1 MIAYRAVSVPES
13 EIVEAGEERT
23 SLDHVHGTDTSTA
36 PERPALLSAASAEV
50 PAPLQQIVIID
61 RRVLAGEIL
70 KLALHAEGEEFRSK
84 AYADIEAWRN
94 DTRDASGTAT
104 ILLVIGSADAANPGL
119 ADNLQNLCRDFPEN
133 PMIVV
138 GEIETSS
145 QVARIIGYGARGYIP
160 TSVGLPVAIGAI
172 SLVRAG
178 GVFVPASILLAQK
191 ASPDASPVQQLLTER
206 QAAIATALSR
216 GKANKIIAY
225 ELNLSESTVKVHVR
239 NIMKKLQARN
249 RTEVA
254 YKLHGSRSPT
264 AAFL

>member
-1 MIAYRAVSVPES
+1 MSIPES
-13 EIVEAGEERT
+13 EIVAAEEERANPGR
-23 SLDHVHGTDTSTA
+23 VHETDTSTI
-36 PERPALLSAASAEV
+36 PEGPASLSAASAEV
-50 PAPLQQIVIID
+50 PAPRQRIAIID
-61 RRVLAGEIL
+61 PRSLTGEVL
-70 KLALHAEGEEFRSK
+70 KLALHAEGDEFRGE
-84 AYADIEAWRN
+84 AYADVRAWRN
-94 DTRDASGTAT
+94 DARGTSGTAA
-104 ILLVIGSADAANPGL
+104 ILLVIGTADAADPGL
-119 ADNLQNLCRDFPEN
+119 AEDLQNLSHDFPEI

-145 QVARIIGYGARGYIP
+145 QVARIIEYGARGYIP

-178 GVFVPASILLAQK
+178 GVFVPASMLLASRREAGK
-191 ASPDASPVQQLLTER
+191 ASPDAGSVQQLLTER
-206 QAAIATALSR
+206 QAAIAAALSR

-254 YKLHGSRSPT
+254 YKLHGSRFP
-264 AAFL
+264 AAVLF